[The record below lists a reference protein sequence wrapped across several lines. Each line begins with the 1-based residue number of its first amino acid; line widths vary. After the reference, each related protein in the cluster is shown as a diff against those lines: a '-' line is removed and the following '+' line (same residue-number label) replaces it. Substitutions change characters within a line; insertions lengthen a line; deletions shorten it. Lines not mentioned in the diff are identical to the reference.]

1 MQSCLGLLTS
11 QITHEKHRMMLHR
24 KSYTVTETPRT
35 KKNCSPQAQQ
45 SRFSMVELSSADNT
59 SANPA
64 NEQGENSTCRLRPSL
79 GELERVEFEPR
90 LHLLPNVPQL
100 TITSDEGTTQ
110 DSLELEMDLDPNSNI
125 KVCRKLSSSSLSST
139 GSSLFE
145 ESEDDLLADSNNHIK
160 GHDAVEPEDI
170 NLNKPWRKAKT
181 IVHWSPFVVSFKKR
195 YSWIQ
200 LAGHSGSFKAGDG
213 GKILK
218 KYCENEQLCFERLK
232 MDSLAP
238 FVPCYHGVINEAGE
252 LYIQLD
258 DLLAEFDSPC
268 VMDCKMGIRT
278 YLEEELMKARERPK
292 LRKDM
297 YKKMVEVD
305 PQAPTPQEHTLQA
318 VIKPRYMQWRETL
331 SSTATLGFRIEGVKK
346 ADGTGSTN
354 FKRTKTKEQILQVFE
369 DFVNGNKNIMR
380 AYLTRLKKIRKT
392 LESSEFFK
400 MHEVI
405 GSSLLFI
412 HDKNE
417 LAKVWLIDFGKT
429 TKLPNGQT
437 LNHRLP
443 WQEGNREDGYL
454 WGLDNMI
461 DITSDILSVPL

>member
-1 MQSCLGLLTS
+1 MQSCLGLLLTS
-11 QITHEKHRMMLHR
+11 QVTHEEHRTMLHR
-24 KSYTVTETPRT
+24 KSYTVAEMSRA
-35 KKNCSPQAQQ
+35 KRNCSPQGQQ
-45 SRFSMVELSSADNT
+45 DRFSVVELSPA
-59 SANPA
+59 ANPSA
-64 NEQGENSTCRLRPSL
+64 SAAGKQSENSACRLRAAL
-79 GELERVEFEPR
+79 GELDRLEQEPG
-90 LHLLPNVPQL
+90 LHLLPSVPQL

-110 DSLELEMDLDPNSNI
+110 DSLELELDLDPNI

-145 ESEDDLLADSNNHIK
+145 ESEDDLLADSDSHIK
-160 GHDAVEPEDI
+160 GGVEQDDI
-170 NLNKPWRKAKT
+170 ILHKPWRKAKT
-181 IVHWSPFVVSFKKR
+181 IVHCSPFMVSFKKQ

-213 GKILK
+213 GRILK
-218 KYCENEQLCFERLK
+218 KYSENEKMCFEQLK

-238 FVPCYHGVINEAGE
+238 FVPNYHGVTNEEGE

-258 DLLAEFDSPC
+258 DLLAEFDNPC

-278 YLEEELMKARERPK
+278 YLEEELMKARENPK

-318 VIKPRYMQWRETL
+318 VLKPRYMQWRETL

-354 FKRTKTKEQILQVFE
+354 FKRTKTKQQILQVFV
-369 DFVNGNKNIMR
+369 DFVNGNKNILE
-380 AYLTRLKKIRKT
+380 AYVTRLKKIRKT

-400 MHEVI
+400 KHEVI

-412 HDKNE
+412 HDKSE
-417 LAKVWLIDFGKT
+417 VAKVWLIDFGKT
-429 TKLPNGQT
+429 TRLPSGKT
-437 LNHRLP
+437 LNHRHP

-461 DITSDILSVPL
+461 DITTDILGLQE

>member
-1 MQSCLGLLTS
+1 MQSCSGLLLAS
-11 QITHEKHRMMLHR
+11 PVTHEKHQRTMLHR
-24 KSYTVTETPRT
+24 KSYTMSEVSRM
-35 KKNCSPQAQQ
+35 KRNCSSPQAQQ
-45 SRFSMVELSSADNT
+45 DRFSMLELSSAANT
-59 SANPA
+59 SASA
-64 NEQGENSTCRLRPSL
+64 AGEPLGESSVCRL
-79 GELERVEFEPR
+79 ELEPA
-90 LHLLPNVPQL
+90 LHILPNVPQL

-110 DSLELEMDLDPNSNI
+110 DSLELELDSDM
-125 KVCRKLSSSSLSST
+125 KVCRKLSNSSLSST

-145 ESEDDLLADSNNHIK
+145 ESEDDFLTDTEIHVK
-160 GHDAVEPEDI
+160 DRVEQEDMI
-170 NLNKPWRKAKT
+170 LRKPWRKAKT
-181 IVHWSPFVVSFKKR
+181 IMHCSPFVVSYKKQ

-213 GKILK
+213 GRILK
-218 KYCENEQLCFERLK
+218 KYCETEKMCFEQLK

-238 FVPCYHGVINEAGE
+238 FVPRYYGLTDEDGE
-252 LYIQLD
+252 QYIQLD

-268 VMDCKMGIRT
+268 VMDCKMGTRT
-278 YLEEELMKARERPK
+278 YLEEELMKAREKPK

-297 YKKMVEVD
+297 YKKMVEID
-305 PQAPTPQEHTLQA
+305 PQAPTTQEHKLQA
-318 VIKPRYMQWRETL
+318 VLKPRYMQWRETL

-346 ADGTGSTN
+346 ADRTGSTN
-354 FKRTKTKEQILQVFE
+354 FKRTKTKEQILQVFA
-369 DFVNGNKNIMR
+369 DFVDGNKNVVA
-380 AYLTRLKKIRKT
+380 AYLTRLKKIQKA

-400 MHEVI
+400 KHEVI

-417 LAKVWLIDFGKT
+417 VAKVWLIDFGKT
-429 TKLPNGQT
+429 TRLPCGKT

-461 DITSDILSVPL
+461 DITSTILEGHS

>member
-1 MQSCLGLLTS
+1 
-11 QITHEKHRMMLHR
+11 MLHR
-24 KSYTVTETPRT
+24 KSYTVTETSRA
-35 KKNCSPQAQQ
+35 KRNCSPQAPQD
-45 SRFSMVELSSADNT
+45 RFSMVELGSAANT
-59 SANPA
+59 SAGA
-64 NEQGENSTCRLRPSL
+64 ASRRLAGDNSVCRLDAV
-79 GELERVEFEPR
+79 ELQPA
-90 LHLLPNVPQL
+90 LHLFPSVPQL

-110 DSLELEMDLDPNSNI
+110 DSLDLELDSNI

-145 ESEDDLLADSNNHIK
+145 ESEDDLLADTDTHNKESGEQEEILH
-160 GHDAVEPEDI
+160 
-170 NLNKPWRKAKT
+170 KPWRKAKT
-181 IVHWSPFVVSFKKR
+181 IVRCSPFVVSFKKQ

-200 LAGHSGSFKAGDG
+200 LAGHSGSFKAGNG

-218 KYCENEQLCFERLK
+218 KYCENEKMCFEQLK
-232 MDSLAP
+232 LDSLAP
-238 FVPCYHGVINEAGE
+238 FVPQYHGVTDEEGE
-252 LYIQLD
+252 QYIQLD

-278 YLEEELMKARERPK
+278 YLEEELMKAREKPK

-305 PQAPTPQEHTLQA
+305 LQAPTSEEHTLQA
-318 VIKPRYMQWRETL
+318 VLKPRYMQWRETL

-346 ADGTGSTN
+346 ADRTGSTN
-354 FKRTKTKEQILQVFE
+354 FKRIKTKEQILQVFV
-369 DFVNGNKNIMR
+369 DFVNGNKDIVE
-380 AYLTRLKKIRKT
+380 AYLTRLKKIRKA

-400 MHEVI
+400 KHEVI

-417 LAKVWLIDFGKT
+417 AAKVWLIDFGKT
-429 TKLPNGQT
+429 TRLPCEKT
-437 LNHRLP
+437 LDHRLP

-461 DITSDILSVPL
+461 DIMSAIL

>member
-1 MQSCLGLLTS
+1 MQSCLGVLSS
-11 QITHEKHRMMLHR
+11 QLTHEKHRMMLHR
-24 KSYTVTETPRT
+24 KSYTVTETSRT

-45 SRFSMVELSSADNT
+45 DRFSMVELSSAANT
-59 SANPA
+59 SANPSSK
-64 NEQGENSTCRLRPSL
+64 QGENSVCRLRASR
-79 GELERVEFEPR
+79 GELDRVELEPR

-100 TITSDEGTTQ
+100 TVTSDEGTTQ
-110 DSLELEMDLDPNSNI
+110 DSLEMDLDPNSNI

-145 ESEDDLLADSNNHIK
+145 ESEDDLLADSDNHIK
-160 GHDAVEPEDI
+160 GHGDMEQEDM

-181 IVHWSPFVVSFKKR
+181 MVHCSPFMVSFKKR

-200 LAGHSGSFKAGDG
+200 LAGHPGSFKAGDG
-213 GKILK
+213 GRILK
-218 KYCENEQLCFERLK
+218 KYCENEKLCFEQLK
-232 MDSLAP
+232 MDLLAP
-238 FVPCYHGVINEAGE
+238 FVPHYHGITDIEGE
-252 LYIQLD
+252 QYVQLD

-278 YLEEELMKARERPK
+278 YLEEELMKARENPK

-297 YKKMVEVD
+297 YKKMVEID
-305 PQAPTPQEHTLQA
+305 PLAPTPQEHTLQA

-354 FKRTKTKEQILQVFE
+354 FKRTKTKEQILQVFV
-369 DFVNGNKNIMR
+369 DFVNGNKNIMK
-380 AYLTRLKKIRKT
+380 AYLTRLIKIRKA
-392 LESSEFFK
+392 LESSDFFK
-400 MHEVI
+400 KHEVI

-412 HDKNE
+412 HDKDE
-417 LAKVWLIDFGKT
+417 MAKVWLIDFGKT
-429 TKLPNGQT
+429 TKLPSGQT
-437 LNHRLP
+437 VNHRLP

-461 DITSDILSVPL
+461 DITAEILEERL